1 MRSPGYV
8 GRWVIGA
15 EELAALRRAPPRSA
29 AAVLG
34 RGAGRAS
41 PRSAAVRGTLCAVL
55 RRTWPRSAVSIF
67 LLQQCW
73 AEELAAL
80 RRAPP
85 RSEGLTVPYFA
96 ALSRAQP

>member
-8 GRWVIGA
+8 GRWVIG
-15 EELAALRRAPPRSA
+15 
-29 AAVLG
+29 
-34 RGAGRAS
+34 
-41 PRSAAVRGTLCAVL
+41 
-55 RRTWPRSAVSIF
+55 
-67 LLQQCW
+67 